1 MFVGM
6 SQLNHQLAEMGSE
19 AARRIRRLAVRLAC
33 VRIGLC
39 LAVMA
44 LGAPPAVDF
53 ALILAAVGIL
63 GAPAMLAAALGL
75 ILMMNAGPLDTVLW
89 SLTALP
95 VALVLT
101 ALSPAWDALSLSAL
115 WRLFREGPA
124 ATSGSK
130 GRERSNRYRDAYLR
144 LRLCGAAFALA
155 LLIGMFRSGP
165 LMPYSGSWIWH
176 ALWILPLALPAEK
189 AGEAVCGW
197 FSDLYSPGPRFVVYD
212 GDCSFCART
221 ALVLAHLDVFELL
234 TYINFHSAE
243 EFDSIPVSYLR
254 DLTTDDCKREVF
266 YSTREANAGGF
277 YAFRDMA
284 WTMPTLWPAAAVM
297 ILPGMAAL
305 GVPAYRWV
313 ADNRMR
319 IRIRNAY

>member
-1 MFVGM
+1 M
-6 SQLNHQLAEMGSE
+6 SILEHQLEQMKSE
-19 AARRIRRLAVRLAC
+19 AARRTRRLAVRLAC

-39 LAVMA
+39 LAVIA
-44 LGAPPAVDF
+44 LGAPAAVDF
-53 ALILAAVGIL
+53 LLILAAVGIL
-63 GAPAMLAAALGL
+63 GASAMLAAALWI

-101 ALSPAWDALSLSAL
+101 AFSPAWDALSLSAL

-124 ATSGSK
+124 PAAGSS
-130 GRERSNRYRDAYLR
+130 GRENSDRYHDAYLR
-144 LRLCGAAFALA
+144 LRLCGAVFALA
-155 LLIGMFRSGP
+155 LVIGMFRSSP
-165 LMPYSGSWIWH
+165 VMPYSGSLIWH
-176 ALWILPLALPAEK
+176 GLWILPLVFGAEK

-197 FSDLYSPGPRFVVYD
+197 FRDLYSPGPRFVIYD

-221 ALVLAHLDVFELL
+221 GLVLAHLDVFELL
-234 TYINFHSAE
+234 TFVDFRSAE
-243 EFDSIPVSYLR
+243 QFDSIPVSYLR
-254 DLTTDDCKREVF
+254 DLTTEDCKREVV
-266 YSTREANAGGF
+266 YSTSEGNAGGF

-284 WTMPTLWPAAAVM
+284 WTMPTLWPAAGVM
-297 ILPGMAAL
+297 ILPGVAAL